1 MLRQAYAHS
10 LFALTAYDKDV
21 LAGVVQLLGDGASI
35 LYVQDLLVRPAD
47 QRRGIASE
55 LLCRALAQYPQVYQ
69 TVLLTDGTEKTRVF
83 FAMGL
88 TDAAETGCR
97 AFVRFQYSANP
108 GRLILPAR
116 DRFHF
121 W

>member
-21 LAGVVQLLGDGASI
+21 LAGVVQLVGDGASS

-55 LLCRALAQYPQVYQ
+55 LLCRALAQYPQVYP
-69 TVLLTDGTEKTRVF
+69 TVLLTDDTEKTRAF
-83 FAMGL
+83 YQAMGL
-88 TDAAETGCR
+88 TDAVEAGCR
-97 AFVRFQYSANP
+97 AFVRFQ
-108 GRLILPAR
+108 
-116 DRFHF
+116 
-121 W
+121 

>member
-21 LAGVVQLLGDGASI
+21 LAGIVQLLGDGASI

-69 TVLLTDGTEKTRVF
+69 TVLLTDDTEKTRVF
-83 FAMGL
+83 FSHGPYRRRGNGL
-88 TDAAETGCR
+88 QGLCAL
-97 AFVRFQYSANP
+97 Q
-108 GRLILPAR
+108 
-116 DRFHF
+116 
-121 W
+121 

>member
-21 LAGVVQLLGDGASI
+21 LAGIVQLLGDGASI

-55 LLCRALAQYPQVYQ
+55 LAVPRPGPIPAGIS
-69 TVLLTDGTEKTRVF
+69 DG
-83 FAMGL
+83 
-88 TDAAETGCR
+88 AA
-97 AFVRFQYSANP
+97 Y
-108 GRLILPAR
+108 
-116 DRFHF
+116 
-121 W
+121 